1 MENLNPEV
9 TKSESIATQT
19 SAKLNAFDSDP

>member
-9 TKSESIATQT
+9 TKSESTATQT
-19 SAKLNAFDSDP
+19 AAKLNAFDSDP